1 MFKIKKF
8 FPLLLSILAF
18 IALLIA
24 QMSIHG
30 TSSSAGKLNIGAEK
44 AQAYEAKFGNLAF
57 TTTKGTKLDFSKV
70 SQPIVILNFWASW
83 CRPCLSEFE
92 TLKKL
97 VSKYGPEKVLVIGVN
112 NDAENPKKA
121 VKKVEKDLDL
131 NFESMIDLDGSVAK
145 DFFISEIPASIVFHK
160 GKVVHFENRE
170 FDFMSK
176 KFLGLIDQKLA
187 LE

>member
-1 MFKIKKF
+1 
-8 FPLLLSILAF
+8 
-18 IALLIA
+18 
-24 QMSIHG
+24 
-30 TSSSAGKLNIGAEK
+30 
-44 AQAYEAKFGNLAF
+44 
-57 TTTKGTKLDFSKV
+57 
-70 SQPIVILNFWASW
+70 
-83 CRPCLSEFE
+83 
-92 TLKKL
+92 
-97 VSKYGPEKVLVIGVN
+97 
-112 NDAENPKKA
+112 
-121 VKKVEKDLDL
+121 LDL